1 MVESGVGDITV
12 SCDTGSGSCSGV
24 NAGDVSIGDMAN
36 ESVSNVGVD
45 SEVGGSCTGCCC
57 GGGANED
64 FVVGQFA
71 GLDQQSESGG
81 TIGVSCITGSEDGEQ
96 VFADGVALESGT
108 DLFEVTL
115 AVCTTGFFTGR
126 VQCGEEHTCED
137 RDDSDDDE
145 QKYNR
150 KIINLFKS

>member
-12 SCDTGSGSCSGV
+12 SCDTGAGSCCGV
-24 NAGDVSIGDMAN
+24 NTGDVSIGDMAN

-108 DLFEVTL
+108 DLLEVTL
-115 AVCTTGFFTGR
+115 AVCATGFFTGR
-126 VQCGEEHTCED
+126 VQSGKKHTSED

-145 QKYNR
+145 QLGKRKYN
-150 KIINLFKS
+150 